1 MPSQKFKFT
10 SEEPTMRFILTISVV
25 LALSL
30 PALAQK
36 CSEEF
41 IRQNIDSRN
50 RKVSADDAYFFSG
63 ALEKPI
69 IGFGEEGK
77 TAEEK
82 INSERKH
89 DKQDPLIIDKIVVA
103 PSGEMAYTYGT
114 GHVGYQEV
122 ATGKHVDFT
131 AAYLMVWKVVD
142 GSCKI
147 AATMFQP
154 EGER

>member
-1 MPSQKFKFT
+1 
-10 SEEPTMRFILTISVV
+10 MRIIFTISV
-25 LALSL
+25 LFALSL

-36 CSEEF
+36 CSEDF
-41 IRQNIDSRN
+41 IRQNIDSHG
-50 RKVSADDAYFFSG
+50 RKISADDVYFFSG

-77 TAEEK
+77 KAEEK

-89 DKQDPLIIDKIVVA
+89 DKQDPLQVDRIVVA

-142 GSCKI
+142 GSCKV

-154 EGER
+154 EGKDK